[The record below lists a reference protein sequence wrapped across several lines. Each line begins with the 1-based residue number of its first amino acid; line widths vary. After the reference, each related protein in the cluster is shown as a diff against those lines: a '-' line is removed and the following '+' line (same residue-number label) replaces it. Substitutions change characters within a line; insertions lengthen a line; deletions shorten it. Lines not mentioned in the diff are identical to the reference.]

1 MKTYVERR
9 EKLDK
14 QCREIV
20 KRMLRGERLTMR
32 SAIEAGIGDIRRR
45 AKDLIDYHQIPV
57 CRERAVVDNVR
68 CNYKWYYIH
77 PDDRLDVAVSID
89 GMLEEVE
96 VNVEE

>member
-1 MKTYVERR
+1 MKTETEQR
-9 EKLDK
+9 LDR

-45 AKDLIDYHQIPV
+45 AKDLIDKHQVPV
-57 CRERAVVDNVR
+57 CRERAVKNNIP
-68 CNYKWYYIH
+68 CKYKWYYIH
-77 PDDRLDVAVSID
+77 PEDRMQVALSID

-96 VNVEE
+96 VNTLE